1 MRDDGAFEYVNF
13 GKVDSAVTEIPDSVG
28 FEKIPDNL
36 LGIPLRCEISSV
48 FEENTKNMPRVKIIF
63 TTVFEG
69 KRIGAPIAFFSRN
82 PRKIYPLLNLF
93 KITELCNKGQLLG
106 KQVGVAFKQKGDYWF
121 DVTHFVDA
129 KQAEEGQFP
138 STYTPAEGG
147 DDIPF

>member
-1 MRDDGAFEYVNF
+1 MRDDGAFEHVNF
-13 GKVDSAVTEIPDSVG
+13 GKVDSSVTAIPDSVG
-28 FEKIPDNL
+28 FEKIPENL
-36 LGIPLRCEISSV
+36 LGIPLRCEISAV
-48 FEENTKNMPRVKIIF
+48 YEENTKDMPRVKIIF

-93 KITELCNKGQLLG
+93 QITELCNQGQLLG
-106 KQVGVAFKQKGDYWF
+106 KQVGVVFKRKGDWF

-129 KQAEEGQFP
+129 KHAEEGAFP
-138 STYTPAEGG
+138 STYNAADG